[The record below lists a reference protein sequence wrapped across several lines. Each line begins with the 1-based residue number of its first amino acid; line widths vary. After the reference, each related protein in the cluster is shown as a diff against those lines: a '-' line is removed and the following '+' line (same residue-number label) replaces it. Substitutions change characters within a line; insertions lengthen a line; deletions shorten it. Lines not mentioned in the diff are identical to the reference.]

1 MRSRGLHRAT
11 RGIINRIDPDKGP
24 QQEQDIYRTS
34 IDCICLPFFV
44 LLSKAHLFN
53 AHAANSAYGS
63 GAGLQEGA
71 LHGATGPAKDSA
83 EGDGR
88 KPPML
93 LQVTG
98 ASHVDL
104 HHHATIGH
112 HVQPHHLCRD
122 LLECDYG
129 YSCRCHSGR

>member
-1 MRSRGLHRAT
+1 MSTFL
-11 RGIINRIDPDKGP
+11 
-24 QQEQDIYRTS
+24 RT
-34 IDCICLPFFV
+34 FV
-44 LLSKAHLFN
+44 EAHLFN

-63 GAGLQEGA
+63 SAGLQEGA
-71 LHGATGPAKDSA
+71 HRGAMGPAKGSA

-112 HVQPHHLCRD
+112 RAQLHRLCRD

-129 YSCRCHSGR
+129 YSCRCR